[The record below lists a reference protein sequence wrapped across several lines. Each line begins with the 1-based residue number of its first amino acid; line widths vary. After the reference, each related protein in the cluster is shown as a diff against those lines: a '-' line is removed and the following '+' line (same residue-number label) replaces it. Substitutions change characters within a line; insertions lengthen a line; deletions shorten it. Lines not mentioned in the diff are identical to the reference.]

1 MKLKNENKKDFIQL
15 LIIYNSLLKR
25 FTNKE
30 CDKIR
35 LRKERTF
42 YDIIK
47 YIKLR
52 YGDKIFNIMV
62 KDNKLVYKIIWKGY
76 VIHNLKKEINFS
88 GEISFLYPISGG
100 WNNFSFNNII

>member
-100 WNNFSFNNII
+100 WNNFSLNNII

>member
-1 MKLKNENKKDFIQL
+1 MKLKNENKKDYIQL

-100 WNNFSFNNII
+100 

>member
-1 MKLKNENKKDFIQL
+1 MKLKNEDKKNFIQL

-62 KDNKLVYKIIWKGY
+62 KDNKLVYKIIWKGC

-100 WNNFSFNNII
+100 